1 MNYRNLT
8 NEEIV
13 LLLKNGCNAD
23 NWNKIFVSE
32 KFRAEF
38 VKNVNFYGEIF
49 IGDNVRIADVRHLS
63 NYKIENDTVLNNV
76 ASISVDYETAF
87 GNGTRISVLNEG
99 GGREL
104 FIYDKL
110 SAQIAYLMVTCRHDS
125 EFIESL
131 TEILEKYSASK
142 KSNIGKIGEGSSIK
156 NCGVI
161 KNVWMENSV
170 VLEGVT
176 NLSEG
181 TILSS
186 EDDPVKIE
194 NNVIAK
200 HFIIQS
206 GSSLTDGVLID
217 NCFIGQGVRMGKQY
231 SAENCA
237 FFSNSEAYH
246 GEAVSIFAGP
256 YTVTHHK
263 STLLIAAMFSF
274 YNAGSGTNQSNHMY
288 KLGPLHQGIMERG
301 SKTGSFSYM
310 LWPSRVGAFSVVIGK
325 HYTNF
330 DASEFP
336 FSYINEEDGESVLTP
351 AMNLFTVGTRRDSEK
366 WPTRDRRKDL
376 LKYDIINFELLN
388 PYLIGKIIEGSERMK
403 ELLEKANKEQEYVSY
418 KGLKIKRLLLKT
430 CTKYYEIAIKI
441 YIGQE
446 VIKRISDEREFEKI
460 KSLLKY
466 DPELYSEKWVDAAGM
481 FISKKDYDSLIKS
494 ISGNNIKDLTTLDKE
509 LQKLN
514 EDYISAN
521 WAWCAKLI
529 EKRFSTSIEELSKD
543 QVVQIITD
551 WRDNS
556 IKLNN
561 MILKDAEKEFDQ
573 TSRIGFGLDG
583 NDEVRENDFA
593 NVRGKY
599 DENKFV
605 KELRK
610 ESEKILAKS
619 GNMINLLNS

>member
-1 MNYRNLT
+1 
-8 NEEIV
+8 
-13 LLLKNGCNAD
+13 
-23 NWNKIFVSE
+23 
-32 KFRAEF
+32 
-38 VKNVNFYGEIF
+38 
-49 IGDNVRIADVRHLS
+49 
-63 NYKIENDTVLNNV
+63 
-76 ASISVDYETAF
+76 
-87 GNGTRISVLNEG
+87 
-99 GGREL
+99 
-104 FIYDKL
+104 
-110 SAQIAYLMVTCRHDS
+110 
-125 EFIESL
+125 
-131 TEILEKYSASK
+131 
-142 KSNIGKIGEGSSIK
+142 
-156 NCGVI
+156 
-161 KNVWMENSV
+161 
-170 VLEGVT
+170 
-176 NLSEG
+176 
-181 TILSS
+181 
-186 EDDPVKIE
+186 
-194 NNVIAK
+194 
-200 HFIIQS
+200 
-206 GSSLTDGVLID
+206 
-217 NCFIGQGVRMGKQY
+217 
-231 SAENCA
+231 
-237 FFSNSEAYH
+237 
-246 GEAVSIFAGP
+246 
-256 YTVTHHK
+256 
-263 STLLIAAMFSF
+263 
-274 YNAGSGTNQSNHMY
+274 
-288 KLGPLHQGIMERG
+288 
-301 SKTGSFSYM
+301 
-310 LWPSRVGAFSVVIGK
+310 
-325 HYTNF
+325 
-330 DASEFP
+330 
-336 FSYINEEDGESVLTP
+336 
-351 AMNLFTVGTRRDSEK
+351 
-366 WPTRDRRKDL
+366 
-376 LKYDIINFELLN
+376 
-388 PYLIGKIIEGSERMK
+388 MK
-403 ELLEKANKEQEYVSY
+403 ELIEKANKEQEYVSY

-466 DPELYSEKWVDAAGM
+466 DPELYSEKWVDVAGM

>member
-1 MNYRNLT
+1 MNYRNPT

-466 DPELYSEKWVDAAGM
+466 DPELYSEKWVDVAGM

>member
-1 MNYRNLT
+1 MNYRNPT

-388 PYLIGKIIEGSERMK
+388 PYLIGKIIEGSERMQ

-466 DPELYSEKWVDAAGM
+466 DPELYSEKWVDVAGM